1 MVVPRISANEIIM
14 FWKKKSSEPVLGVPL
29 HELEAM
35 LAPTTIKASR
45 KNDNTLLAKH
55 EHYTV
60 KVEVVPADEHDS
72 ENGPIRAVVQI
83 TSELPTQIRQLF
95 VGKEESATCTFNA
108 FAALSALYVD
118 GGNLMNGSRLT
129 IYEEEDSWSTLH
141 LPLLVFTVIAG
152 NEPILGA
159 MRRSFGGQ
167 APRGG
172 NSEWTEQDM
181 QQVESYLSQLCVC
194 TTGGAGLTAEFPLAA
209 GVVSAATGNTE
220 TALFQLMADQPH
232 PEMGGGLFCLL
243 QMPQQIGDLARLQSI
258 CAQLNKLEMAAADLP
273 PHFGAWCPGK
283 LGGNP
288 AYISFLPNSLH
299 RVSGIAVNT
308 AFWAANRANWAN
320 RMLVNMG
327 FAAS

>member
-1 MVVPRISANEIIM
+1 M
-14 FWKKKSSEPVLGVPL
+14 FSRKRPSEPVLGVPL
-29 HELEAM
+29 QELEAT

-60 KVEVVPADEHDS
+60 KVEVVPADQRDS

-83 TSELPTQIRQLF
+83 TSELPAQIRQLF
-95 VGKEESATCTFNA
+95 NGKEESATCTFNA

-118 GGNLMNGSRLT
+118 GGKLLNGSRLT

-141 LPLLVFTVIAG
+141 LPLLLFTVIAG

-159 MRRSFGGQ
+159 MRRTFGGQ

-181 QQVESYLSQLCVC
+181 QQVESYLSQICVC

-220 TALFQLMADQPH
+220 TALFQLMADFACCRCH
-232 PEMGGGLFCLL
+232 SKS
-243 QMPQQIGDLARLQSI
+243 ATRLGFRASV
-258 CAQLNKLEMAAADLP
+258 
-273 PHFGAWCPGK
+273 
-283 LGGNP
+283 
-288 AYISFLPNSLH
+288 PNSISWRWQPQTCHRTLVRGARGNSEATLPISAFFPTPCIVS
-299 RVSGIAVNT
+299 RVSLLTPRSGRPIALTGRIVCSST
-308 AFWAANRANWAN
+308 WALQLAKEQHAHLRS
-320 RMLVNMG
+320 R
-327 FAAS
+327 

>member
-1 MVVPRISANEIIM
+1 M
-14 FWKKKSSEPVLGVPL
+14 FSRKRPSEPVLGVPL
-29 HELEAM
+29 QELEAL
-35 LAPTTIKASR
+35 LAPTTIKVSR

-60 KVEVVPADEHDS
+60 KVEVVPADQRDS

-83 TSELPTQIRQLF
+83 TSELPAQIRQLF
-95 VGKEESATCTFNA
+95 NGKEESATCTFNA

-118 GGNLMNGSRLT
+118 GGKLLNGSRLT

-141 LPLLVFTVIAG
+141 LPLLLFTVIAG

-159 MRRSFGGQ
+159 MRRTFGGQ

-181 QQVESYLSQLCVC
+181 QQVESYLSQICAC

-209 GVVSAATGNTE
+209 GVVSAATGHTE
-220 TALFQLMADQPH
+220 TALFQLMA
-232 PEMGGGLFCLL
+232 
-243 QMPQQIGDLARLQSI
+243 QQIGDSARLQSN

-320 RMLVNMG
+320 RVLVNMG

>member
-1 MVVPRISANEIIM
+1 
-14 FWKKKSSEPVLGVPL
+14 
-29 HELEAM
+29 M
-35 LAPTTIKASR
+35 LAPTTIKVTR
-45 KNDNTLLAKH
+45 KDDNTLLAKH

-60 KVEVVPADEHDS
+60 KVEAIPAEESDS
-72 ENGPIRAVVQI
+72 ENGPIRAVVRV
-83 TSELPTQIRQLF
+83 TSELPRQIRQMF
-95 VGKEESATCTFNA
+95 DGKEESATCTFNA
-108 FAALSALYVD
+108 FASLSALYLD
-118 GGNLMNGSRLT
+118 GSKLLNGSRLT

-141 LPLLVFTVIAG
+141 LPLLLFTVIAG

-159 MRRSFGGQ
+159 MRRTFGGQ
-167 APRGG
+167 PAHGG

-181 QQVESYLSQLCVC
+181 QQVESYLSQMCVC

-209 GVVSAATGNTE
+209 GVVSAATGNSE

-243 QMPQQIGDLARLQSI
+243 QMPQQIGDSTRLQSI
-258 CAQLNKLEMAAADLP
+258 CAQLNKLDMAAADLP

-288 AYISFLPNSLH
+288 AYISFLPNPLH

>member
-1 MVVPRISANEIIM
+1 
-14 FWKKKSSEPVLGVPL
+14 
-29 HELEAM
+29 M
-35 LAPTTIKASR
+35 LAPTAIKVSR

-60 KVEVVPADEHDS
+60 KVEVGPAEQRDS
-72 ENGPIRAVVQI
+72 VNGPIRAVVKL
-83 TSELPTQIRQLF
+83 TSELPAQIRQLF
-95 VGKEESATCTFNA
+95 NGKEESATCTFNA

-118 GGNLMNGSRLT
+118 GDKLLNGSRLT
-129 IYEEEDSWSTLH
+129 IYEEEDSWRSLH
-141 LPLLVFTVIAG
+141 LPLLLLTVIAG

-159 MRRSFGGQ
+159 MRRTFGGQ
-167 APRGG
+167 SPRGG

-181 QQVESYLSQLCVC
+181 QQVESYLSQICVC

-243 QMPQQIGDLARLQSI
+243 QMPQQIGDSARLQSI

-308 AFWAANRANWAN
+308 AFWAADRANWAN
-320 RMLVNMG
+320 RVLVNMG

>member
-1 MVVPRISANEIIM
+1 M
-14 FWKKKSSEPVLGVPL
+14 FWKKRSSNSPLGVPL
-29 HELEAM
+29 QELEAM
-35 LAPTTIKASR
+35 LAPTTIKVTR
-45 KNDNTLLAKH
+45 KDDNTLLAKH

-60 KVEVVPADEHDS
+60 KVEVVPADERNS

-83 TSELPTQIRQLF
+83 TSELPAQIRQLF
-95 VGKEESATCTFNA
+95 NGKEESATCTFNA

-118 GGNLMNGSRLT
+118 GGKLLNGSRLT

-141 LPLLVFTVIAG
+141 LPLLLFTVIAG

-159 MRRSFGGQ
+159 MRRTFGGQ
-167 APRGG
+167 SPRGG
-172 NSEWTEQDM
+172 NSEWTERDM
-181 QQVESYLSQLCVC
+181 QQVEGYLSQMCVC

-243 QMPQQIGDLARLQSI
+243 QMPQQIGDKAQLQRI
-258 CAQLNKLEMAAADLP
+258 CCELNKLEMAAADLP

-288 AYISFLPNSLH
+288 AYVSFLPNSMH

-308 AFWAANRANWAN
+308 AFWAVNRANWAN

>member
-1 MVVPRISANEIIM
+1 
-14 FWKKKSSEPVLGVPL
+14 
-29 HELEAM
+29 M
-35 LAPTTIKASR
+35 LAPTAIKVSR

-60 KVEVVPADEHDS
+60 KVEVGPAEQRDS
-72 ENGPIRAVVQI
+72 VNGPIRAVVKL
-83 TSELPTQIRQLF
+83 TSELPAQIRQLF
-95 VGKEESATCTFNA
+95 NGKEESATCTFNA

-118 GGNLMNGSRLT
+118 GDKLLNGSRLT
-129 IYEEEDSWSTLH
+129 IYEEEDSWRSLH
-141 LPLLVFTVIAG
+141 LPLLLLTVIAG

-159 MRRSFGGQ
+159 MRRTFGGQ
-167 APRGG
+167 SPRGG

-181 QQVESYLSQLCVC
+181 QQVESYLSQICVC

-243 QMPQQIGDLARLQSI
+243 QMPQQIGDSARLQSI

-283 LGGNP
+283 LGSNP

-320 RMLVNMG
+320 RMLVSMG

>member
-1 MVVPRISANEIIM
+1 MSEIEFAM
-14 FWKKKSSEPVLGVPL
+14 FSRKKPSEPVLGVAL
-29 HELEAM
+29 QELEAM

-60 KVEVVPADEHDS
+60 KVEVVQADQRDS
-72 ENGPIRAVVQI
+72 ENGPIRAAVRL
-83 TSELPTQIRQLF
+83 TSELPAQIRQMF
-95 VGKEESATCTFNA
+95 DGKEDAATSAFNA

-118 GGNLMNGSRLT
+118 GGKLLNGSRLT

-141 LPLLVFTVIAG
+141 LPLLLFTVIAG

-159 MRRSFGGQ
+159 MRRTFGGQ

-172 NSEWTEQDM
+172 SSEWTEQDM
-181 QQVESYLSQLCVC
+181 QQVESYLSQICVC

-243 QMPQQIGDLARLQSI
+243 QMPQQIGDSARLQSI

-320 RMLVNMG
+320 RMLVSMG